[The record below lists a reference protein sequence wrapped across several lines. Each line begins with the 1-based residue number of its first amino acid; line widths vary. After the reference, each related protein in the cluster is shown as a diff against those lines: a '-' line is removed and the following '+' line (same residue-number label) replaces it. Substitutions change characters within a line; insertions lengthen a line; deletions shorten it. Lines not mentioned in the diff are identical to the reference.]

1 MRGLLPC
8 LGMGARPIPPKP
20 FGHYTLVA
28 RLASGGMGR
37 VYLAK
42 DPGGDLVAIKSIH
55 EHLAEQPK
63 FVKMFHDEATIVSHI
78 DHPNV
83 CPVIEFGEEE
93 GIPYLVMPFLS
104 GKPLSQVVERLRQ
117 RPLDENAPF
126 IFARMIADACEG
138 LHAAHELEDDDGQ
151 PLEVVHRDVTPH
163 NLFVGFDGI
172 IRVLDFGVASAAQRL
187 ASTVTGEVK
196 GKFAYMAPEHI
207 DGMRTDRRA
216 DIWSLG
222 VVLWEA
228 IAGERLFQ
236 GESMGDTV
244 KNVLSGAVPSLS
256 EYRMD
261 VPLGVEE
268 VVFRALARDREV
280 RFSDAHTMGVE
291 LKVAL
296 EEAGHEVS
304 TADVAAFM
312 ADLFPEGPHETQ
324 VLIESA
330 RREPTTK
337 KMRIRDDDTPV
348 VPSSDLP
355 ISALH
360 PRLGQLDDKS
370 DAVTISRQTER
381 RRPAW
386 LPWVAG
392 AGVVLMALV
401 VVGLA
406 DDDAPAA
413 PVRDMANPPL
423 RPGFEVVPPDGDMGM
438 GASDMA
444 GMVASMTKIPEMT
457 FALDETMVEAPVRV
471 EQPELE
477 VETPIE
483 VVVDDSAS
491 ELESETETETSDA
504 DAESESESPRMRAVR
519 PRGRGRLSV
528 ATPGGWAKVYHAG
541 RYLGDTAGTW
551 NLPAGFQRVEL
562 QPFGRGPRSRHRVRI
577 RPGQIERLSVRV
589 SR

>member
-1 MRGLLPC
+1 
-8 LGMGARPIPPKP
+8 MGARPISPKP

-42 DPGGDLVAIKSIH
+42 DPAGELVAIKSIH

-63 FVKMFHDEATIVSHI
+63 FVRMFHDEAQIVSRV

-83 CPVIEFGEEE
+83 CPVIDFGEED

-104 GKPLSQVVERLRQ
+104 GKPLSQVIERLRQ

-126 IFARMIADACEG
+126 VFARIIADACEG
-138 LHAAHELEDDDGQ
+138 LHAAHELTDDEGE
-151 PLEVVHRDVTPH
+151 PLKVVHRDVTPH
-163 NLFVGFDGI
+163 NLFVGFDGV
-172 IRVLDFGVASAAQRL
+172 IRVLDFGVASAARRL

-207 DGMRTDRRA
+207 DGVRTDRRA

-256 EYRMD
+256 EFRMD

-268 VVFRALARDREV
+268 VVFRALARDRDV
-280 RFSDAHTMGVE
+280 RFPNAHIMGVE
-291 LKVAL
+291 LIAAL
-296 EEAGHEVS
+296 DEIDREV
-304 TADVAAFM
+304 TTDDVGAFM
-312 ADLFPEGPHETQ
+312 ADLFPEGPHETRA
-324 VLIESA
+324 LIESA
-330 RREPTTK
+330 NREPERK
-337 KMRIRDDDTPV
+337 QREDDTPV
-348 VPSSDLP
+348 VPVSTSSDLP

-360 PRLGQLDDKS
+360 PRLGQLDDRS
-370 DAVTISRQTER
+370 DAVTISRPTPDK
-381 RRPAW
+381 RPPW
-386 LPWVAG
+386 LPWAIGGGLLALILVIAG
-392 AGVVLMALV
+392 LS
-401 VVGLA
+401 A
-406 DDDAPAA
+406 DDPEPEVA
-413 PVRDMANPPL
+413 MANPPEL
-423 RPGFEVVPPDGDMGM
+423 RPGFEVVPPPDME
-438 GASDMA
+438 
-444 GMVASMTKIPEMT
+444 PEMT
-457 FALDETMVEAPVRV
+457 FELEETMVESPVHV
-471 EQPELE
+471 QT
-477 VETPIE
+477 VSNAETPM
-483 VVVDDSAS
+483 
-491 ELESETETETSDA
+491 TEPVMEPVMEPIMEAQTEMAVSMMT
-504 DAESESESPRMRAVR
+504 RMVR
-519 PRGRGRLSV
+519 PRTRGRLSV

-541 RYLGDTAGTW
+541 RYLGDSAGTW
-551 NLPAGFQRVEL
+551 SLPTGFQRVEL

-577 RPGQIERLSVRV
+577 RPGQVERLSVRV

>member
-1 MRGLLPC
+1 
-8 LGMGARPIPPKP
+8 MGARPISPKP

-42 DPGGDLVAIKSIH
+42 DPSGELVAIKSIH

-63 FVKMFHDEATIVSHI
+63 FVRMFHDEARIVSRV

-83 CPVIEFGEEE
+83 CPVINFGEED

-104 GKPLSQVVERLRQ
+104 GKPLSQVVQRLRQ
-117 RPLDENAPF
+117 RPHDENAPF
-126 IFARMIADACEG
+126 VFARMIADACEG
-138 LHAAHELEDDDGQ
+138 LHAAHELKDDDGEA
-151 PLEVVHRDVTPH
+151 LKVVHRDVTPH
-163 NLFVGFDGI
+163 NLFVGFDGV

-261 VPLGVEE
+261 VPIGIEE

-280 RFSDAHTMGVE
+280 RFADAHAMGTE
-291 LKVAL
+291 LLVAL
-296 EEAGHEVS
+296 DEAGREV
-304 TADVAAFM
+304 TTKDVAAFM
-312 ADLFPEGPHETQ
+312 ADLFPEGPHETRA
-324 VLIESA
+324 LIESA
-330 RREPTTK
+330 RRESEQK
-337 KMRIRDDDTPV
+337 KKREDDTPV
-348 VPSSDLP
+348 VPISSDMP

-360 PRLGQLDDKS
+360 PRLGHMDDGS
-370 DAVTISRQTER
+370 DAVTISRPSRT
-381 RRPAW
+381 RRPVW
-386 LPWVAG
+386 LPWAMGAG
-392 AGVVLMALV
+392 AVLAALV
-401 VVGLA
+401 VVGLSES
-406 DDDAPAA
+406 DDASSR
-413 PVRDMANPPL
+413 VTEMANPPV
-423 RPGFEVVPPDGDMGM
+423 RAPGFEVVPPTE
-438 GASDMA
+438 
-444 GMVASMTKIPEMT
+444 MVAAMQPEKIPEMT

-471 EQPELE
+471 ESVDE
-477 VETPIE
+477 VESIETPIE
-483 VVVDDSAS
+483 VPIEMVEAPAMNDP
-491 ELESETETETSDA
+491 
-504 DAESESESPRMRAVR
+504 PRMTARMV
-519 PRGRGRLSV
+519 RGRGRLSV

-541 RYLGDTAGTW
+541 RYLGDTAGSWT
-551 NLPAGFQRVEL
+551 LPAGFQRVEL

-577 RPGQIERLSVRV
+577 RPGQTERLSVRV

>member
-1 MRGLLPC
+1 
-8 LGMGARPIPPKP
+8 MGARPISPKP

-42 DPGGDLVAIKSIH
+42 DPSGELVAIKSIH

-63 FVKMFHDEATIVSHI
+63 FVRMFHDEARIVSRV

-83 CPVIEFGEEE
+83 CPVINFGEED

-104 GKPLSQVVERLRQ
+104 GKPLSQVVQRLRQ
-117 RPLDENAPF
+117 RPHDENAPF
-126 IFARMIADACEG
+126 VFARMIADACEG
-138 LHAAHELEDDDGQ
+138 LHAAHELKDDDGE
-151 PLEVVHRDVTPH
+151 PLKVVHRDVTPH
-163 NLFVGFDGI
+163 NLFVGFDGV

-261 VPLGVEE
+261 VPLGIEE

-280 RFSDAHTMGVE
+280 RFPDAHSMGVE
-291 LKVAL
+291 LGVAL
-296 EEAGHEVS
+296 EEAGRAVS
-304 TADVAAFM
+304 TKDVAAFM
-312 ADLFPEGPHETQ
+312 ADLFPEGPHETRA
-324 VLIESA
+324 LIESA
-330 RREPTTK
+330 RRESEK
-337 KMRIRDDDTPV
+337 KRKREDDTPV
-348 VPSSDLP
+348 VVPISSDMP

-360 PRLGQLDDKS
+360 PRLGHMDDGS
-370 DAVTISRQTER
+370 DAVTISRSASTK
-381 RRPAW
+381 RPGW
-386 LPWVAG
+386 LPVAMGAG
-392 AGVVLMALV
+392 AILAALV
-401 VVGLA
+401 VVGLS
-406 DDDAPAA
+406 DS
-413 PVRDMANPPL
+413 RDPSSEVTEMANPPV
-423 RPGFEVVPPDGDMGM
+423 RAPGFEVVPPEMSAAM
-438 GASDMA
+438 QPQ
-444 GMVASMTKIPEMT
+444 KIPEMT
-457 FALDETMVEAPVRV
+457 FALDETMAEAPVRV
-471 EQPELE
+471 EQVESVE
-477 VETPIE
+477 SVESVTETIETPIE
-483 VVVDDSAS
+483 VPIEAPM
-491 ELESETETETSDA
+491 ET
-504 DAESESESPRMRAVR
+504 PRMTRMVR

-541 RYLGDTAGTW
+541 RYLGDTAGSWT
-551 NLPAGFQRVEL
+551 LPAGFQRVEL
-562 QPFGRGPRSRHRVRI
+562 QPFGTGPRSRHRVRI
-577 RPGQIERLSVRV
+577 RPGQTERLSVRV